1 MAKDVKLDEEAEEGA
16 PVEKKGGAM
25 KLIIIINAVV
35 VLLLVAVVVAMF
47 MLKGGDDKKDQDTEV
62 LTEEQA
68 DAQQTAEEDTAEEA
82 AAPKTPIYIP
92 MNPPFVVNLENQE
105 QISFLQVEMEAM
117 TYDPKVQEAMKVHAS
132 RIRSEL
138 LLLLGSKQY
147 HEINN
152 IEGKRKLSQDAIAVI
167 QNILEETGTP
177 GNVEALYFTSFVMQ

>member
-1 MAKDVKLDEEAEEGA
+1 MAKDVKLDEETEGEA
-16 PVEKKGGAM
+16 PVEKKGSTM

-35 VLLLVAVVVAMF
+35 VLVLVAVVVAVF
-47 MLKGGDDKKDQDTEV
+47 MLKGGEEKQDTEV
-62 LTEEQA
+62 LA
-68 DAQQTAEEDTAEEA
+68 DEVPVVEEA
-82 AAPKTPIYIP
+82 AQDEAAATVQTPIYIP
-92 MNPPFVVNLENQE
+92 MSPPFVVNLENQE

-147 HEINN
+147 SEISN

-167 QNILEETGTP
+167 QNILNETGTT
-177 GNVEALYFTSFVMQ
+177 GTVEALYFTSFVMQ